1 MEPID
6 LTQRQVYIYSVISI
20 ALSVVIA
27 LVPLFF
33 GLSRQQRKYAVIG
46 FVSTIVGGALLGLL
60 LAIPVAA
67 VFSWLIYRSST
78 AALHVSDDDSPAS

>member
-20 ALSVVIA
+20 ALSVLIA

-33 GLSRQQRKYAVIG
+33 GLSRQQRKLAVIG
-46 FVSTIVGGALLGLL
+46 FVASIVGGAFLGLL

-67 VFSWLIYRSST
+67 IFTWLIYRSST
-78 AALHVSDDDSPAS
+78 DSLASPPDNTPAA